1 MIISGRSIS
10 RIVLALPAREYPP
23 PFATIAYLSP
33 IESPLPMPPSTDG
46 LTKPRRYFA
55 ILTVSLGTALVV
67 IDSSIVT
74 VALPTLARDLNVSGS
89 SAVLVVTVYQLI
101 MVMLLLPLSALGARI
116 GLRRLYQYG
125 QITFCAASALCF
137 FAKSLPFLLVL
148 RAAQAVGAAAALS
161 VSSALIRSIYPSRQL
176 GRGLGINNIVVS
188 SSGALAPTLGGLI
201 LSVAPWPWIFAATVP
216 LALLS
221 ICIGR
226 TSLPE
231 PAPLD
236 EPYDVLAALLCALT
250 FGLVISG
257 LESAVHGDSPVVSL
271 AVIASGAVIGFVFVR
286 RELNEKAPILP
297 VDLLAQPILGLSVFG
312 ALVSFIA
319 SMTLILSLPFRL
331 HQEFGFSPT
340 QVGAVISPWPLGMM
354 ALGPL
359 AGALSDRIP
368 AGLLGGI
375 GMGVASVA
383 LLLLAYLPADA
394 DQIDIAWRM
403 ALSGAGFGLFLVP
416 NARLIV
422 STAPIE
428 RAASAGGLISTTR
441 LTGQT
446 LGATLVATL
455 LAANLGSGR
464 MPALVAAGLTLVAGV
479 CSIARL
485 TSIRR
490 RSDEPQPPI

>member
-1 MIISGRSIS
+1 MS
-10 RIVLALPAREYPP
+10 
-23 PFATIAYLSP
+23 SP
-33 IESPLPMPPSTDG
+33 TDG
-46 LTKPRRYFA
+46 LPKPRRYFA
-55 ILTVSLGTALVV
+55 VLAVSLGTALVV
-67 IDSSIVT
+67 IDSSIVS

-89 SAVLVVTVYQLI
+89 SAVMVVTVYQLVL
-101 MVMLLLPLSALGARI
+101 VMLLLPFSALGSRI

-125 QITFCAASALCF
+125 QITFCVASALCF

-148 RAAQAVGAAAALS
+148 RAAQAAGAAAALS
-161 VSSALIRSIYPSRQL
+161 VSSALIRAIYPSRRL

-188 SSGALAPTLGGLI
+188 SSGALAPTIGGLI
-201 LSVAPWPWIFAATVP
+201 LSFATWPWIFAATVP

-221 ICIGR
+221 IWIGR
-226 TSLPE
+226 KALPE
-231 PAPLD
+231 PQPLD
-236 EPYDVLAALLCALT
+236 EPYDVLGALLCALT
-250 FGLVISG
+250 FGLVIAG

-271 AVIASGAVIGFVFVR
+271 AVIAAGSVIGFLFVR

-297 VDLLAQPILGLSVFG
+297 VDLLAQPVLSLSMFG
-312 ALVSFIA
+312 ALVAFIA

-331 HQEFGFSPT
+331 QQEFGFSPT

-394 DQIDIAWRM
+394 DHFDIAWRM
-403 ALSGAGFGLFLVP
+403 ALCGAGFGLFLVP

-422 STAPIE
+422 STAPVE
-428 RAASAGGLISTTR
+428 RAASAGGLVSTTR
-441 LTGQT
+441 LTGQA

-464 MPALVAAGLTLVAGV
+464 IPAFVAAGLALVAGI

-485 TSIRR
+485 TTVQRR
-490 RSDEPQPPI
+490 ADEPEPPL